1 MCVCVCVHVLVCV
14 IKYLF
19 VFLLQIDRIETK
31 GIVLKAR
38 NVSIVKSAF
47 GEMSSNAIN
56 INSSELLLITGS
68 EFGSDLPKNALNV
81 VATVIDIRS
90 NTFKLLSTGIFM
102 KNVEHEDNRTF
113 IFTNN
118 TVYNIELE
126 GSFDSII
133 GVIQN
138 EDIRRNHFPCECVI
152 GGFYQILP
160 DFSENNFCTTSKCN
174 ITLSYF
180 SALIEEGKVCTSN
193 NSENPDEYEICANV
207 AYSTPHSQSGG
218 TPSYFIT
225 NQMPSAI
232 TLTTNNTGNSS
243 DRIQRVPAILFF
255 TLITV
260 IFKL

>member
-1 MCVCVCVHVLVCV
+1 M
-14 IKYLF
+14 
-19 VFLLQIDRIETK
+19 LQIDSIETE
-31 GIVLKAR
+31 GIVLKTQ

-56 INSSELLLITGS
+56 INSSEVLLITES
-68 EFGSDLPKNALNV
+68 EFGSNLSKNAINV

-90 NTFKLLSTGIFM
+90 NTFKLLPTGIFM
-102 KNVEHEDNRTF
+102 ENVEYEDNRTF

-118 TVYNIELE
+118 TVYNMELE
-126 GSFDSII
+126 GSMNSIS

-138 EDIRRNHFPCECVI
+138 EGIRGNHFRCVCVN
-152 GGFYQILP
+152 GGFPQILP

-174 ITLSYF
+174 ITLRHF

-193 NSENPDEYEICANV
+193 NSEDPDEYEICASV
-207 AYSTPHSQSGG
+207 AYSTPNS
-218 TPSYFIT
+218 PYFIT
-225 NQMPSAI
+225 DQMPSVI
-232 TLTTNNTGNSS
+232 TLTTNNTRNSS

-260 IFKL
+260 ILKLQTSYC